1 MVDGCIHVFDV
12 MLTTSLAAL
21 KAEAEDQAA
30 VIQVAQLWQCD
41 TAPVFLIA
49 CLPFSA
55 CALKTGA

>member
-1 MVDGCIHVFDV
+1 MEQVHRDA
-12 MLTTSLAAL
+12 SLAAL

-30 VIQVAQLWQCD
+30 VIQVAQLCD